1 MTAPILLRVFHKVV
15 GKEQDTTLFFVACH
29 RKDVDLYS
37 APLESVILCSVMMG
51 ISAIFLTRC
60 LGSIEHYTSEALF
73 SCRFQFKAIFSR
85 DLWLAALA

>member
-51 ISAIFLTRC
+51 MSAIFLT
-60 LGSIEHYTSEALF
+60 
-73 SCRFQFKAIFSR
+73 
-85 DLWLAALA
+85 